1 MGRNVPSHFKLS
13 MTILLILII
22 TSLSYSQTEQSLIKE
37 GAPKIYIDCVLCDVN
52 YIKEQIQIV
61 NYVNDR
67 KDADVHVLFVYQRT
81 GASGTEYSL
90 FFIGQNQFNGI
101 NDTVKFA
108 TDQTDTRDKEREKIV
123 NALKLG
129 LVRYIGKTKVADQMT
144 ISFLKPKQQ
153 TEAPKDDWDFWFFQA
168 SMNGNISGEER
179 NSFIYLNGS
188 LSANRV
194 TEDLKINLLL
204 SNSYNES
211 KFKYDAGSGLITYTS
226 ISRSQ
231 RFNGSVYFSINNHWS
246 WGLGT
251 SLWSSSYSNIDLATV
266 FFSAIE
272 YNIFPYSQSNQRQL
286 RLNYRISPT
295 HHKYVSETIF
305 FETKEGL
312 VSQELSGTF
321 SIIEPWG
328 NTSITLSGANF
339 FHDMKKY
346 ELEIFGNISW
356 KIVKGL
362 SVSVYGGYSKI
373 RNQISLP
380 RGGASLEEVLL
391 RRRLLETGYSY
402 WGGLGISYS
411 FGSIYNNIVN
421 PRFGGSGGGSTII
434 ISN

>member
-1 MGRNVPSHFKLS
+1 MDRNVPSRFKLS
-13 MTILLILII
+13 MMMLLISVIPSI
-22 TSLSYSQTEQSLIKE
+22 GYSQTEQNLIKE
-37 GAPKIYIDCVLCDVN
+37 GASKIYIDCSLCDIN

-108 TDQTDTRDKEREKIV
+108 TDQTDTRDNEREKIV

-144 ISFLKPKQQ
+144 ITFQKPKPP
-153 TEAPKDDWDFWFFQA
+153 TEKPKDDWDFWFFKA

-179 NSFIYLNGS
+179 SSFIYLNGS
-188 LSANRV
+188 ISADRV
-194 TEDLKINLLL
+194 TENLKINLFV
-204 SNSYNES
+204 SNSYNEN
-211 KFKYDAGSGLITYTS
+211 KFKYDAGSGLITYIS

-231 RFNGSVYFSINNHWS
+231 RFSGSVYFSINNHWS
-246 WGLGT
+246 WGFGT
-251 SLWSSSYSNIDLATV
+251 SVWSSSYSNIDLATV
-266 FFSAIE
+266 FFPTIE

-286 RLNYRISPT
+286 RFNYRISPT

-305 FETKEGL
+305 FKTKEGL
-312 VSQELSGTF
+312 VSQELSGTLL
-321 SIIEPWG
+321 IIEPWG

-346 ELEIFGNISW
+346 ELQISGNISW
-356 KIVKGL
+356 KIVKGF
-362 SVSVYGGYSKI
+362 SFSVYGGYSRI

-380 RGGASLEEVLL
+380 RGSASLEEVLL
-391 RRRLLETGYSY
+391 RRRLLETGYSF
-402 WGGLGISYS
+402 WGGVGISYS

-421 PRFGGSGGGSTII
+421 PRFGQGGGGRMII